1 MSMSVNMQEVCGVSG
16 EFNGSLMVTEL
27 LAKTLENSVKSVV
40 IRCME
45 ECGKRHG
52 FDVLEELR
60 VLGLEKVVLI
70 RKPMSK
76 KSVSKD
82 VSLKKVKV
90 SKSSYPFPF
99 GSSSVNLD
107 KCNGIQYNRGL
118 FTQCCKEQMSS
129 SSFCKG
135 CQSECDVSASGIP
148 LCGTVQQR
156 LATGLYEFKDPKG
169 RSPIPYVKVL
179 EKCKLTKEQVLEE
192 ASKLNIV
199 IDEEHFV
206 IQNKSSSKKE
216 SVVRGRPKKISGVV
230 EADNVTDLFAKLTAS
245 GEEEDVVEEE
255 SVEDSKPKKSKAMS
269 DEEKAAKKQSLEE
282 ERAAKKAER
291 EAKLASD
298 KAEREAKR
306 KAEVEEKQQQRE
318 AKIAAE
324 KEQREAKIVAEKE
337 QREAKRLQE
346 KQEKEA
352 KKAQEKEAK
361 KAQEKQSKK
370 PKTVAGAASVP
381 AVPAP
386 APVVAAPADPAPA
399 PAKVTVTRIQ
409 IEGKQYLKSSSN
421 ILYNPET
428 KEEVGIW
435 DPETKTINDLP
446 DEESDEE
453 EEEDYEDE
461 DN

>member
-1 MSMSVNMQEVCGVSG
+1 VCGVSG
-16 EFNGSLMVTEL
+16 ELNMSIMVTEL
-27 LAKTLENSVKSVV
+27 LAKTLENSMKSVL
-40 IRCME
+40 IRCIE

-52 FDVLEELR
+52 FDASEELR

-90 SKSSYPFPF
+90 CKSSCPIPFS
-99 GSSSVNLD
+99 SSSVDLSV
-107 KCNGIQYNRGL
+107 CNGIQYNRGL
-118 FTQCCKEQMSS
+118 FTQCGKEQMSS

-135 CQSECDVSASGIP
+135 CQSECDGSASGIP

-156 LATGLYEFKDPKG
+156 QSTGLYEFKDPKG
-169 RSPIPYVKVL
+169 RSPIRYVKVL

-206 IQNKSSSKKE
+206 MPNKCSVNKS
-216 SVVRGRPKKISGVV
+216 SVVRGRPKKISGAV
-230 EADNVTDLFAKLTAS
+230 EADNVTDLFAKLTAA
-245 GEEEDVVEEE
+245 GAEEDVVEEE

-269 DEEKAAKKQSLEE
+269 DEEKAAKKQALEE
-282 ERAAKKAER
+282 ERAAKKLER

-298 KAEREAKR
+298 KALREAKR
-306 KAEVEEKQQQRE
+306 KAEIEEKQQQRE
-318 AKIAAE
+318 AKIAAD
-324 KEQREAKIVAEKE
+324 KALAQQ

-346 KQEKEA
+346 KQEKAA
-352 KKAQEKEAK
+352 KKEAK
-361 KAQEKQSKK
+361 KDAKK
-370 PKTVAGAASVP
+370 PKNVSFAPAA
-381 AVPAP
+381 PAP
-386 APVVAAPADPAPA
+386 APVAQAPAPVVPADPAPAPAPA
-399 PAKVTVTRIQ
+399 PAKVTVTRFTF
-409 IEGKQYLKSSSN
+409 GDKQYLKSSSN

>member
-1 MSMSVNMQEVCGVSG
+1 MSMLEMNECGVSG
-16 EFNGSLMVTEL
+16 ELGACGVSPQLNVSVMVTEL
-27 LAKTLENSVKSVV
+27 LAKTLENSVKSVL
-40 IRCME
+40 IRCIE

-52 FDVLEELR
+52 FDALEELR
-60 VLGLEKVVLI
+60 VLGLEKVVLV

-82 VSLKKVKV
+82 VVSKKVKV
-90 SKSSYPFPF
+90 CKPRCPVPFS
-99 GSSSVNLD
+99 SSSVDLSV
-107 KCNGIQYNRGL
+107 CNGIQYNRGL
-118 FTQCCKEQMSS
+118 FTQCGKEQMSS
-129 SSFCKG
+129 SIFCKG

-169 RSPIPYVKVL
+169 RSPIRYVKVL

-206 IQNKSSSKKE
+206 IANKDSVKK
-216 SVVRGRPKKISGVV
+216 SAVVRGRPKKMSGVV
-230 EADNVTDLFAKLTAS
+230 EADNVTDLFAKLTAA
-245 GEEEDVVEEE
+245 GDEEDVVDDEED
-255 SVEDSKPKKSKAMS
+255 VERTKSKKSKAMS
-269 DEEKAAKKQSLEE
+269 DEEKAAKKQALEE
-282 ERAAKKAER
+282 ERAAKKAAR
-291 EAKLASD
+291 ELKIASE

-306 KAEVEEKQQQRE
+306 KAEVEENKKQRE
-318 AKIAAE
+318 AKMASE
-324 KEQREAKIVAEKE
+324 KALAQQ

-346 KQEKEA
+346 KQEKDA
-352 KKAQEKEAK
+352 KKALEKESKKVSKKVSK
-361 KAQEKQSKK
+361 KAN
-370 PKTVAGAASVP
+370 
-381 AVPAP
+381 AVSIAP
-386 APVVAAPADPAPA
+386 APVVPASPAPAPA

-409 IEGKQYLKSSSN
+409 IEGNEYLKSTSN

-435 DPETKTINDLP
+435 DPETKTIKDLP
-446 DEESDEE
+446 EEESDEE